1 MKLRMGLGLGIL
13 LFFLIAGL
21 LAAAAMKQ
29 ACDPVAQLLKRA
41 SVQDNPQIAIALA
54 QEAKQKW
61 DHHRDSIAALAD
73 HTPMDEID
81 GLFGQAITCA
91 ENGQTEDFSA
101 LCNRLSLLV
110 SAVYDAHRLTWWN
123 II

>member
-21 LAAAAMKQ
+21 FAAATMKH

-41 SVQDNPQIAIALA
+41 SAQDNPQLAIELA

-61 DHHRDSIAALAD
+61 DRHSNSIAALAD

-81 GLFGQAITCA
+81 SLFAQAISCA
-91 ENGQTEDFSA
+91 ENGQTADFSA
-101 LCNRLSLLV
+101 LCSRLSLLV